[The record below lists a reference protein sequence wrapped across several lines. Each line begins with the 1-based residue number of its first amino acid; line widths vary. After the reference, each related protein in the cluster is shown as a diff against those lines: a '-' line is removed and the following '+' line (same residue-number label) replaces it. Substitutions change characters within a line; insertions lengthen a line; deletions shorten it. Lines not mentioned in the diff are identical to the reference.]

1 MDFPEEL
8 ISKTIEKLRK
18 EITIVNYCPCEG
30 CEKLIAT
37 RLRDLAIQRLVELEC
52 EARRI
57 MMSA

>member
-1 MDFPEEL
+1 VDFPEEL
-8 ISKTIEKLRK
+8 VARTIEELRR
-18 EITIVNYCPCEG
+18 EYTIVNYCPCVG

-37 RLRDLAIQRLVELEC
+37 RLREAAIRRLVELEC

>member
-8 ISKTIEKLRK
+8 VARTIEKLRK
-18 EITIVNYCPCEG
+18 QTTIANYCPCAG
-30 CEKLIAT
+30 CEKLITAK
-37 RLRDLAIQRLVELEC
+37 LREMAIQRLVELEC